1 MAVDVAVRN
10 GTLQIGEPRALFG
23 GIVTSTSTAG
33 DGITYDLSRD
43 GQRILVFDDGASA
56 TAQPL
61 TLVQHWTALL
71 RGVRR

>member
-10 GTLQIGEPRALFG
+10 GTLQAGEPRALFG
-23 GIVTSTSTAG
+23 GIVTSSTGAG
-33 DGITYDLSRD
+33 AGITYDVSRD
-43 GQRILVFDDGASA
+43 SQRILVFDDGASA

-71 RGVRR
+71 RGASR